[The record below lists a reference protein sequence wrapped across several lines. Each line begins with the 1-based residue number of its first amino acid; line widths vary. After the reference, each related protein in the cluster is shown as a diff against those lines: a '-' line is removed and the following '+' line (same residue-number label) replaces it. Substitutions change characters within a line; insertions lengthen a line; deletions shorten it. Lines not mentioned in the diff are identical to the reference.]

1 MQIPAIAH
9 DKLLHYFWGG
19 VVAIAGLL
27 VALLLA
33 KAGRPVPWGP
43 EALGALA
50 CAAIALG
57 REAWNAQ
64 NGGRWSNADIL
75 ATLLGGAAALGPA
88 YLI

>member
-1 MQIPAIAH
+1 MKIPAIQH

-27 VALLLA
+27 LGLLLA
-33 KAGRPVPWGP
+33 AAGRPVPWGP
-43 EALGALA
+43 ALVGAAA

-75 ATLLGGAAALGPA
+75 ATLLGGAAVLGPA